1 MAENGSV
8 TAVKADQSPPE
19 RRSDLRPGEPEG
31 WVARQLWLLGV
42 RRRFLVNKPRQ
53 LRTAILIVMLALIL
67 LIVVNVIF
75 HALRTTETNT
85 IVASAPSLREVMQDY
100 DRNEMLLVIL
110 ASVVV
115 LAGVFVVT
123 IIETH
128 RTAGAAFNIARQL
141 SRIADGNLDVEVRL
155 RKGDNLQ
162 EIQEPFNAMVATL
175 RDQAADEAAALT
187 RLADQV
193 DGFGNVAGAA
203 DVSSELRK
211 LGDKHVQR
219 FTPP

>member
-1 MAENGSV
+1 MVENGSV
-8 TAVKADQSPPE
+8 TAVEADQSPPK

-31 WVARQLWLLGV
+31 FVARQLRLLGV

-67 LIVVNVIF
+67 LVLVNVIF

-85 IVASAPSLREVMQDY
+85 IVASAPSLKEVMQDY

-141 SRIADGNLDVEVRL
+141 GRIADGNLDVAVRL

-175 RDQAADEAAALT
+175 RDQAADQADVLT
-187 RLADQV
+187 RLADRV
-193 DGFGNVAGAA
+193 DSFGNVEGAA
-203 DVSSELRK
+203 DVSAELRQ
-211 LGDKHVQR
+211 LVDKYRQQIA
-219 FTPP
+219 PS

>member
-1 MAENGSV
+1 M
-8 TAVKADQSPPE
+8 
-19 RRSDLRPGEPEG
+19 
-31 WVARQLWLLGV
+31 
-42 RRRFLVNKPRQ
+42 
-53 LRTAILIVMLALIL
+53 
-67 LIVVNVIF
+67 IF

-175 RDQAADEAAALT
+175 RDQAADEAAALA

-211 LGDKHVQR
+211 LGDKHLQR

>member
-1 MAENGSV
+1 MVDNGSV
-8 TAVKADQSPPE
+8 TAAEGGQSPPE

-42 RRRFLVNKPRQ
+42 RRRFLVNRPRQ
-53 LRTAILIVMLALIL
+53 LRTAMLIAMLVLTL
-67 LIVVNVIF
+67 LVCVNVIF
-75 HALRTTETNT
+75 HALRTTETKT

-115 LAGVFVVT
+115 LGGVFVVT

-162 EIQEPFNAMVATL
+162 EIQGPFNAMVATL
-175 RDQAADEAAALT
+175 RDQAANDAAALA

-193 DGFGNVAGAA
+193 EGFGNVDGAA

-211 LGDKHVQR
+211 LGDKHRQR

>member
-1 MAENGSV
+1 MVENGSV
-8 TAVKADQSPPE
+8 TAVEPDQSPPHS
-19 RRSDLRPGEPEG
+19 RSDLRPGEPEG

-42 RRRFLVNKPRQ
+42 RRQFLVNKPRQ
-53 LRTAILIVMLALIL
+53 LRTAMLIAMLVLIL
-67 LIVVNVIF
+67 LVFVNVIF

-85 IVASAPSLREVMQDY
+85 IVASAPSLREVMDDY

-128 RTAGAAFNIARQL
+128 RTAGAAFNISRQL
-141 SRIADGNLDVEVRL
+141 GRIADGNLDVELRL

-162 EIQEPFNAMVATL
+162 EIQTPFNAMVATL
-175 RDQAADEAAALT
+175 RDQAADEVSVLT
-187 RLADQV
+187 RLADRV
-193 DGFGNVAGAA
+193 DGFGNVEGAA
-203 DVSSELRK
+203 EVSSELRM
-211 LGDKHVQR
+211 LVDTHRQR
-219 FTPP
+219 IAPS